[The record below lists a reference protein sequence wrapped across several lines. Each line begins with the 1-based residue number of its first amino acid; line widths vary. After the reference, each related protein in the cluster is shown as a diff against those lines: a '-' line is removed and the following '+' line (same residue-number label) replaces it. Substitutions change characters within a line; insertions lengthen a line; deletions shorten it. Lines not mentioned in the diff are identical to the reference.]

1 MKILGNLMIFENNKP
16 AYPSIYNVKITTSVK
31 NEEHKNGLSLFKHL
45 KNKFLNEKQ
54 VIVLATY

>member
-1 MKILGNLMIFENNKP
+1 MIFENNKP